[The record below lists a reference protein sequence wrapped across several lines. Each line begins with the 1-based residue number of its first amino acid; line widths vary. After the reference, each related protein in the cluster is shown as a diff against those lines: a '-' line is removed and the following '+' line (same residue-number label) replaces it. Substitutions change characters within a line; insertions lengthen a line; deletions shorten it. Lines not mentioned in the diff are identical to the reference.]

1 MPTYSLSIG
10 IPHVIADNVIR
21 ALPGRKARLFVSA
34 GTATSIDIS
43 NNSDMSG
50 AKNSVVAT
58 GAAFSEA
65 GVDVAAGFLRVNGGT
80 ATVRLTV

>member
-1 MPTYSLSIG
+1 MPASLSIG
-10 IPHVIADNVIR
+10 ITHAIADNVVR
-21 ALPGRKARLFVSA
+21 ALPSRKCRLFVTP

-43 NNSDMSG
+43 NNFDMTG

-58 GAAFSEA
+58 GAAFSES

-80 ATVRLTV
+80 ANVRLTA

>member
-10 IPHVIADNVIR
+10 VIHAIVDNTPR
-21 ALPGRKARLFVSA
+21 ALPARKARLFVTP

-43 NNSDMSG
+43 NNSDMTG

-58 GAAFSEA
+58 GAAFSET

-80 ATVRLTV
+80 ANVRLTA

>member
-1 MPTYSLSIG
+1 MPNSISIG
-10 IPHVIADNVIR
+10 YPQVIADNVPR
-21 ALPGRKARLFVSA
+21 ALPGRKARLFITA

-43 NNSDMSG
+43 NNADMSG

-58 GAAFSEA
+58 GAAFSES

-80 ATVRLTV
+80 ATVRLTT